1 MMRYYES
8 TAGVF
13 KGIPAKWTAHVLSTP
28 KVLRLGNRT
37 WYLDFVSI
45 NDRYN
50 SKSIYYL
57 SEDGRYLIRVSD
69 HWSERTSP
77 RVKACGRIKS
87 CWWELSHSKHDIVG
101 RFAGGIIRLAD
112 LQHCG

>member
-1 MMRYYES
+1 MCYYTT

-13 KGIPAKWTAHVLSTP
+13 KGIPAKWTARALSTP

-37 WYLDFVSI
+37 WRLDFVST

-57 SEDGRYLIRVSD
+57 SEDGKWLIRVSD
-69 HWSERTSP
+69 HWSTRSSP

-87 CWWELSHSKHDIVG
+87 CWWELSHSKHDCFG
-101 RFAGGIIRLAD
+101 RFTGGIIRLRD
-112 LQHCG
+112 LQYCG